1 MNGIVSKLYVE
12 YTDDGTVTR
21 IVNQLDPTVRSFEM
35 DIELIV
41 DLYGNQ
47 HNLSKYN
54 IEYFFNLAKGIV
66 EEIEEEVQI
75 KNNVPYVIPR
85 TANFDNEVTLE
96 HDPSID
102 GWTMYFR
109 DDVIDKLNVIDNIT
123 FYICKK
129 DDPHYLHGSIQ
140 LVDISDGVVDGKL
153 QFGFAYTIEENL
165 NDFCLV
171 VIPNIFKSYGVKD
184 KNESKV

>member
-12 YTDDGTVTR
+12 YTEDGTVTR
-21 IVNQLDPTVRSFEM
+21 ISNQRDPLIVSFEINL
-35 DIELIV
+35 DLVI

-54 IEYFFNLAKGIV
+54 IEYFFNLAKGLV

-75 KNNVPYVIPR
+75 KTNVPYVIPR
-85 TANFDNEVTLE
+85 TVNFDNEITLE
-96 HDPSID
+96 HDPTID
-102 GWTMYFR
+102 GWTMYIR
-109 DDVIDKLNVIDNIT
+109 EDVIDKLTVIDNFT

-129 DDPHYLHGSIQ
+129 DDPHYLYGSIQ
-140 LVDISDGVVDGKL
+140 LVDVNDIVSDGKI

-165 NDFCLV
+165 NDYCLV
-171 VIPNIFKSYGVKD
+171 VIPNIFKSYGVKE
-184 KNESKV
+184 K